1 MRCAAVFAALIVFP
15 VAALAQD
22 ITLTSRDGTLALS
35 GSLQGFDGELYRIMT
50 RYGLL
55 TVDAQG
61 VICDGPGCPDLT
73 NYVAEL
79 RVTGSPDKGAR
90 LLPGLLAAFAQ
101 ARGLVLR
108 TEVTGTGA
116 VHTVYDPDEEIV
128 LARFTFQ
135 PAPPGPA
142 IEALRNGAAD
152 FDLSD
157 LPEPGLIATTL
168 GVQAL
173 VAVVSPENPVPQ
185 LATADLA
192 RILSGKITS
201 WSELGGPDMPVVVHA
216 LAPQSGFRG
225 ALETRLGQP
234 IAAGETHD
242 DAAALAAAITR
253 DPWGIAVTTSA
264 DAGMARV
271 LPLTDSCGFLLEPSA
286 LSVKAEDYPLAQPFY
301 LLTAKRHLPLVGRE
315 FVDFI
320 NSPAANAALA
330 DGGLLGRGMEQ
341 VDLLGDGH
349 RLSNAIR
356 AAGDVGVP
364 EAQRLTSAMQGA
376 VRLSATFRFEDGT
389 SRLDVSSRDHL
400 VDLVRLIEAGRFS
413 DRELVFVGFS
423 DGSGDPAANL
433 DLSRERAEVVFNAVA
448 DAVPDLGDLRV
459 KTSIDA
465 FGEALPMACD
475 ETPIGRQINRRVEV
489 WLRVPKDNPAPEN

>member
-1 MRCAAVFAALIVFP
+1 MRCAAILAALIAFP
-15 VAALAQD
+15 VAAAAQD

-73 NYVAEL
+73 SYVAEL

-101 ARGLVLR
+101 ARGLALR
-108 TEVTGTGA
+108 TEVTGSGA
-116 VHTVYDPDEEIV
+116 VHTIYDPDEEIV
-128 LARFTFQ
+128 LARFSFT
-135 PAPPGPA
+135 PAAPGPA
-142 IEALRNGAAD
+142 VEALRSAAAD
-152 FDLSD
+152 FDLAD

-173 VAVVSPENPVPQ
+173 VAVVSPKNPIAQ

-192 RILSGKITS
+192 RVLSGKVTN

-216 LAPQSGFRG
+216 LAPQSGFRA

-234 IAAGETHD
+234 LIVGETHE
-242 DAAALAAAITR
+242 DAAALAAAVTR

-271 LPLTDSCGFLLEPSA
+271 MPLTDSCGFLLEPSA

-301 LLTAKRHLPLVGRE
+301 LLTAKRHLPLLGRE
-315 FVDFI
+315 FLEFV
-320 NSPAANAALA
+320 NSPSANAALA
-330 DGGLLGRGMEQ
+330 EGGLLGRGMEQ
-341 VDLLGDGH
+341 TDLVSDGH
-349 RLSNAIR
+349 RLVNVIR
-356 AAGDVGVP
+356 AAGDAGLA
-364 EAQRLTSAMQGA
+364 EAQRLTSSMHGA
-376 VRLSATFRFEDGT
+376 ERISATFRFEDGT
-389 SRLDVSSRDHL
+389 SRLDASSRDHL
-400 VDLVRLIEAGRFS
+400 VDLVRLIETGHFS

-433 DLSRERAEVVFNAVA
+433 ELSRERAEVVFNAVA

-475 ETPIGRQINRRVEV
+475 ETAIGRQINRRVEV
-489 WLRVPKDNPAPEN
+489 WLRAPRESPVPEN